1 MLQDDSTTIPTMYEY
16 NIKLGW
22 FVLLSFFLTLVQ
34 KQGYGTC
41 MFGVW
46 NKTFRPD
53 R

>member
-1 MLQDDSTTIPTMYEY
+1 MLQSYSTAIPTMYEH

-34 KQGYGTC
+34 KQGYGKC